1 MRQAWKR
8 TSTVCLCLVTLAG
21 LVGCR
26 QLSPEEKVEEL
37 RSRYTARINEGGFFL
52 RDVPVEPVDP
62 VDSEESQGTI
72 SGGAETE
79 GSEFGDVPVEPVTRQ
94 ELLLDIIVQHDSD
107 ETLPG
112 ITVDLEMSDASG
124 NVKKRWRKWVETEGL
139 PKANQKQVTETLID
153 VGYEEGDRFNAEI
166 RSPIPPEERS
176 DYREFAGSGG

>member
-8 TSTVCLCLVTLAG
+8 TSAVCLCFVTLAG
-21 LVGCR
+21 LGGCR
-26 QLSPEEKVEEL
+26 QLSPDEKVEEL

-52 RDVPVEPVDP
+52 RDVPIEPIEPVDP
-62 VDSEESQGTI
+62 EQFEVA
-72 SGGAETE
+72 GGDETE
-79 GSEFGDVPVEPVTRQ
+79 GSVFGDVPVAPATRQ

-124 NVKKRWRKWVETEGL
+124 KVKKRWRKWVETEGL

-153 VGYEEGDRFNAEI
+153 VGYEEGDRFNAEV
-166 RSPIPPEERS
+166 RSPIPPEEKS
-176 DYREFAGSGG
+176 EYREFAGSDG